1 MNLRRLR
8 HFVAVA
14 DERSFSRAAER
25 LALSQP
31 ALSLSLREL
40 ENELGVELLDRQP
53 GGISMTAHGEV
64 LYTHARALLR
74 DAETARQAVTG
85 LEFHHRRELHFGSGP
100 TLSSTRLATA
110 MQRCARRDPLLR
122 FNAIS
127 GVYAEL
133 LPRLRSGEL
142 DFIISRLPLERS
154 DPDVVHRHLF
164 DDAQIIICSPS
175 HPLASAGQIRLERL
189 LEFPWVYSDAF
200 ETIIPNWGEPF
211 RRRRLTPPQPSLHA
225 NSYPLVRAIIESGNA
240 LTVMPS
246 QLAEDDLRSGRL
258 RRLDVG
264 AVPWRQRSGITVRRG
279 QRAEPAVDELI
290 AELEIAFSARE
301 TRSGRRSPRS
311 KRRST
316 TTDSAP

>member
-8 HFVAVA
+8 HFVSVA

-25 LALSQP
+25 MALSQP

-40 ENELGVELLDRQP
+40 ENELGVTLLDRQP
-53 GGISMTAHGEV
+53 GGITMTAHGEV

-74 DAETARQAVTG
+74 DAENARRAVTG
-85 LEFHHRRELHFGSGP
+85 LELQHRRELHFGSGP

-142 DFIISRLPLERS
+142 DFILSRLPLERS

-164 DDAQIIICSPS
+164 DDAQVIICAPT
-175 HPLASAGQIRLERL
+175 HPLASSTRVRLERL

-211 RRRRLTPPQPSLHA
+211 RRRRLQPPQPSLHA
-225 NSYPLVRAIIESGNA
+225 NSYPLVRAIIESGHA

-246 QLAEDDLRSGRL
+246 QLAEDDIRSGRL

-264 AVPWRQRSGITVRRG
+264 PVPWRQRSGITVRRG
-279 QRAEPAVDELI
+279 MQAEPAVDDLI
-290 AELEIAFSARE
+290 AELEIAFSARDART
-301 TRSGRRSPRS
+301 TRRPPRS
-311 KRRST
+311 RRRPAGA
-316 TTDSAP
+316 APAP